1 MDVMASPYRLAPDS
15 PSRQL
20 LWELNQ
26 LAISTQQD
34 FYAQLDREDE
44 EREAQ
49 HRQALAKASKR
60 HERIRRDAEQC
71 RLQIEQQIKAERRR
85 HEEERQRETE
95 RLRQEQLEQELAA
108 RRREEKERAKTA
120 ELEEQRVA
128 AIKRAEKDAADRL
141 KAERVRQ
148 DAEKAARQSIAERD
162 AESRRINEVRTAEAK
177 AEANAPSLITPTR
190 SSAAIPS
197 QTTQPIRPATRFP
210 EVTAEH
216 QRYLDIHRSLKGLR
230 KGLAAQGAQNPELKN
245 VMGNMRREIRKCV
258 GQIREGKG
266 TNNALPVCYTII
278 LYLGKLTGH

>member
-1 MDVMASPYRLAPDS
+1 MDVMASPYRVAPDS

-71 RLQIEQQIKAERRR
+71 RLQFEQQIKAERRR
-85 HEEERQRETE
+85 QEEERQRETE

-108 RRREEKERAKTA
+108 RKREEKERAKTA

-162 AESRRINEVRTAEAK
+162 AENRRIDEVRTAEAK
-177 AEANAPSLITPTR
+177 AKANAASLITPTR
-190 SSAAIPS
+190 SSTAIPS
-197 QTTQPIRPATRFP
+197 QITQPIRPATLIS

-216 QRYLDIHRSLKGLR
+216 QRYLEIHRSLKELR

-245 VMGNMRREIRKCV
+245 AMGNMRREIRKCV

-266 TNNALPVCYTII
+266 TNNTLPVCYTIN
-278 LYLGKLTGH
+278 LYLGKLTGL

>member
-34 FYAQLDREDE
+34 FYDQLDREDE

-71 RLQIEQQIKAERRR
+71 RLQIEEQIKAERRR
-85 HEEERQRETE
+85 QEEERQREIE
-95 RLRQEQLEQELAA
+95 RLRQERLQQELAA
-108 RRREEKERAKTA
+108 RKREEKERAKTA
-120 ELEEQRVA
+120 ELEEQRA
-128 AIKRAEKDAADRL
+128 EAIKRAEKEAADRL
-141 KAERVRQ
+141 RAEKVRQ
-148 DAEKAARQSIAERD
+148 DAEKAARRSIVELD
-162 AESRRINEVRTAEAK
+162 AESRRIDEVRTAEAK
-177 AEANAPSLITPTR
+177 AKANAASLITPTE
-190 SSAAIPS
+190 SSTANPS
-197 QTTQPIRPATRFP
+197 QPVQPISAVNGIS

-216 QRYLDIHRSLKGLR
+216 QRYLEIHRSLKELR

-245 VMGNMRREIRKCV
+245 AMGNMRREIRKCV

-266 TNNALPVCYTII
+266 TNNTLPVCYTII
-278 LYLGKLTGH
+278 LCFGRLTGL

>member
-60 HERIRRDAEQC
+60 HERIRHDAEQC

-85 HEEERQRETE
+85 QEEERQRETE
-95 RLRQEQLEQELAA
+95 RLHQEQLEQELAA
-108 RRREEKERAKTA
+108 RKREEKERAKTA

-128 AIKRAEKDAADRL
+128 AIKRAENDAADRL
-141 KAERVRQ
+141 KAEKMRQ

-162 AESRRINEVRTAEAK
+162 AENRRLHEVRTAEAEPK
-177 AEANAPSLITPTR
+177 PNAASLTTPTR
-190 SSAAIPS
+190 SSAATPS
-197 QTTQPIRPATRFP
+197 QTIQPVHPATRAP
-210 EVTAEH
+210 EGTAEH
-216 QRYLDIHRSLKGLR
+216 QRYLEIHRSLKELR

-245 VMGNMRREIRKCV
+245 AMGNMRREIRKCV

-266 TNNALPVCYTII
+266 TNNTLPVCYSII
-278 LYLGKLTGH
+278 LYFGKLTWL

>member
-71 RLQIEQQIKAERRR
+71 RLQIEEQIKAERRR
-85 HEEERQRETE
+85 QEEERQREIE
-95 RLRQEQLEQELAA
+95 RLRQEQLQQELAA
-108 RRREEKERAKTA
+108 RKREEKERAKTA
-120 ELEEQRVA
+120 ELEEQRA
-128 AIKRAEKDAADRL
+128 EAIKRAEKEAADRL
-141 KAERVRQ
+141 RAEKVRQ
-148 DAEKAARQSIAERD
+148 DAEKAARRSIAELD
-162 AESRRINEVRTAEAK
+162 AESRRIDEVRTAEAK
-177 AEANAPSLITPTR
+177 AKPNAASFITPTG
-190 SSAAIPS
+190 SGAAVPS
-197 QTTQPIRPATRFP
+197 QTVQPIRAVNGIP

-216 QRYLDIHRSLKGLR
+216 QRYLEIHRRLKELR

-245 VMGNMRREIRKCV
+245 AMGNMRREIRKCV

-266 TNNALPVCYTII
+266 TNNTLPVCYTII
-278 LYLGKLTGH
+278 LCFGKLTGL